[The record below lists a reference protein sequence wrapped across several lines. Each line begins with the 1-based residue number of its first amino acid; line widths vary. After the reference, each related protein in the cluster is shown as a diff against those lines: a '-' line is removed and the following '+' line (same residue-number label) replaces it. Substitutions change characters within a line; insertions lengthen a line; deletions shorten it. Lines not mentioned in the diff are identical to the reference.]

1 MKKIV
6 FTSLLFS
13 LLLGLDMKAQGNLQF
28 NQVVFIEMEGTSV
41 SGSTPLFVTNTL
53 IVPPGKVLKIES
65 TSVSYSVGQ
74 NGFSSHGSLGWG
86 ELFLNDKTITK
97 TQYGASN
104 IISEVRFPIWLKEG
118 TYTLKLKIQSAGITS
133 KGFVSGIEFNVT
145 PP

>member
-41 SGSTPLFVTNTL
+41 SGSTPLVVTRTL
-53 IVPPGKVLKIES
+53 VVPAGKVLKLES
-65 TSVSYSVGQ
+65 TSVSYLTASQTAPG
-74 NGFSSHGSLGWG
+74 SHASLTFG
-86 ELFLNDKTITK
+86 ELFLNDKTIT
-97 TQYGASN
+97 TSN
-104 IISEVRFPIWLKEG
+104 SGSTTVRFPIWVKEG
-118 TYTLKLKIQSAGITS
+118 TYTLKLIIKSAGLTT

-145 PP
+145 P